1 MNLVWKLLR
10 QHISI
15 PQLAGFALANLA
27 GMTIVM
33 LGLQFYTDTQ
43 AVYRS
48 EDSFMKS
55 TYIIVNKPVSAIQ
68 TLTGRSS
75 AFTQDEIQEFGEQP
89 FVERMGRF
97 ASSAFDV
104 RATFA
109 LDATT
114 SFSTEM
120 FFEAVPDEFVDVNTD
135 EWTYTQGNH
144 EVPIIL
150 PRNYLDLYNFG
161 YAGSRSLPKLSEGV
175 LEAIRIGIDVSG
187 GGRRQAFDG
196 HIVGFT
202 GRLNTI
208 LVPWS
213 FMKWANA
220 EYAGTTDAAPTRLI
234 AEVGNPADERIA
246 AYLQDHNYETDRDK
260 LDASKTTYMLRVIVG
275 IVMTVGL
282 VICILSIYILM
293 LSVFLLVE
301 KNSTKLE
308 NLLLIGYS
316 PVRVAMPYQL
326 LTIGLNLLVL
336 VLATVLLAVIRNN
349 YLDMFRAFFP
359 DFDSPAIGMA
369 IGTGVVLLIIV
380 STFNIIAIYT
390 KVMTIWKRK
399 N

>member
-10 QHISI
+10 KHISI

-55 TYIIVNKPVSAIQ
+55 TYIIINKPVSTIQ
-68 TLTGRSS
+68 ALTGRSS
-75 AFTQDEIQEFGEQP
+75 VFTLGEIQELAEQP
-89 FVERMGRF
+89 FVERMGKF

-104 RATFA
+104 KATFG

-114 SFSTEM
+114 DFSTEM

-135 EWTYTQGNH
+135 DWTYKAGER

-161 YAGSRSLPKLSEGV
+161 YAQSRNLPKLSEGV
-175 LEAIRIGIDVSG
+175 LGAIRIGIEVSG
-187 GGRRQAFDG
+187 GGRRQDFDG
-196 HIVGFT
+196 RIVGFSN
-202 GRLNTI
+202 RLNTI
-208 LVPWS
+208 LGPWG
-213 FMKWANA
+213 FMNWANV

-246 AYLQDHNYETDRDK
+246 AYLQDNNYETDRDK
-260 LDASKTTYMLRVIVG
+260 LDASKTTYMLRLIVG

-282 VICILSIYILM
+282 VICILSLYILM
-293 LSVFLLVE
+293 LSVYLLVE

-316 PVRVAMPYQL
+316 PARVAMPYQL
-326 LTIGLNLLVL
+326 LTVGLNMIVL
-336 VLATVLLAVIRNN
+336 VLATVLLIVIRQY
-349 YLDMFRAFFP
+349 YLDMFRSFFP
-359 DFDSPAIGMA
+359 DFNVPAISTTVGV
-369 IGTGVVLLIIV
+369 GVVLLLIV
-380 STFNIIAIYT
+380 SIFNIITIYT